1 VVADTERAKMRV
13 VDHELF
19 SLMRDA
25 KLPIAA
31 MRQFLKGVWPTIE
44 QFPQF
49 MSINLKKVSHGT
61 SAGEDLARRYLIHNI
76 RVEQKHAEYWVEW
89 ARSVDLELAD
99 LRESDD
105 VEGLA
110 ALSHWCWYVCDRA
123 SLAVAIAATNYA
135 VEGATGEW
143 SCVVCAKTTYAESLP
158 EHLRA
163 PAMRW
168 LRVHAEYDDTHPW
181 EALEIVGT
189 LLGHAPSA
197 AEIDRVRRAIRTSY
211 VYMEMALDHAMGALM
226 HGSFDETASNASTLG
241 ALDAA

>member
-1 VVADTERAKMRV
+1 VGPIGLTVADLHLSE
-13 VDHELF
+13 
-19 SLMRDA
+19 
-25 KLPIAA
+25 
-31 MRQFLKGVWPTIE
+31 
-44 QFPQF
+44 
-49 MSINLKKVSHGT
+49 
-61 SAGEDLARRYLIHNI
+61 
-76 RVEQKHAEYWVEW
+76 
-89 ARSVDLELAD
+89 
-99 LRESDD
+99 D
-105 VEGLA
+105 VEGMA

-143 SCVVCAKTTYAESLP
+143 SCVVCSKTTYAESLP
-158 EHLRA
+158 AHLRA

-189 LLGHAPSA
+189 LLGHAPPA
-197 AEIDRVRRAIRTSY
+197 AEIDRVRRAVRTSY
-211 VYMEMALDHAMGALM
+211 IYMEMALDQALGAML